1 MTNKP
6 YSTLAYFYDAL
17 MSGYPYDKVIEKITN
32 SVSGKGIDLGTG
44 SGRIAIALAKRGLSV
59 VGVDSSPEMLKV
71 AETNA
76 KNNGVKIIFACSD
89 CESLEFTKVDFVTA
103 TCDVINYVSNKREVK
118 RLFQKIYDSLRP
130 NGTFVFD
137 VSSSYK
143 LRAMAG
149 EQYFEDCDEVTY
161 LWCNSLK
168 SDKLTMDVSF
178 FIPQNDMYKR
188 IDERHVMLVLDT
200 EFLLE
205 TLNQIGFKVDVYGHN
220 LSKNTEKSDRIFFFA
235 KKNG

>member
-1 MTNKP
+1 MTNKA
-6 YSTLAYFYDAL
+6 YSTLATFYDTL
-17 MSGYPYDKVIEKITN
+17 MSGYPYDKVIEKLSST
-32 SVSGKGIDLGTG
+32 VSGKGIDLGTG

-71 AETNA
+71 AEINA
-76 KNNGVKIIFACSD
+76 KDNGVKIIFACSD

-103 TCDVINYVSNKREVK
+103 TCDVVNYISSKAQVK
-118 RLFQKIYDSLRP
+118 KLFKKVYEALRP
-130 NGTFVFD
+130 DGYFVFD

-143 LRAMAG
+143 LRAMAN
-149 EQYFEDCDEVTY
+149 EQYFEDCDDVTY

-168 SDKLTMDVSF
+168 ADKLTMDIAF
-178 FIPQNDMYKR
+178 FIPEGDMYRR
-188 IDERHVMLVLDT
+188 IDERHVMLVLDIP
-200 EFLLE
+200 FLME
-205 TLNQIGFKVDVYGHN
+205 TLEQIGFKVDVYGRN